1 MLARNHY
8 RLQISTFWTF
18 FSRIWLHLSIVWKDQ
33 QMHLLMFRA
42 WLPYNDSFFQLGIL
56 RDDDEVFLV
65 FPSSPDSSYTKKP
78 FWLRHFFYFHI
89 LTLQFVQNHQKIL
102 WMRCSIKLC
111 NIWNGLAF
119 ECDWSEV
126 IFHVSKNGDFSIRNK
141 VKPLRNLFS
150 KECLL

>member
-56 RDDDEVFLV
+56 RDDEVFLV
-65 FPSSPDSSYTKKP
+65 YNETFLASTLLLFSHTYFTICTKPSKDPLNLIYQVMQYR
-78 FWLRHFFYFHI
+78 FEIVLHF
-89 LTLQFVQNHQKIL
+89 K
-102 WMRCSIKLC
+102 
-111 NIWNGLAF
+111 
-119 ECDWSEV
+119 CDRLEV
-126 IFHVSKNGDFSIRNK
+126 IFHMTKNGDPCTCTMRTVFLCEYVEHIF
-141 VKPLRNLFS
+141 LHI
-150 KECLL
+150 CH

>member
-65 FPSSPDSSYTKKP
+65 FPWQLVYKETFLASTLLLFSHTYLAICTKPSNDPLNAMLYQVMQYLKWSCIWM
-78 FWLRHFFYFHI
+78 WLI
-89 LTLQFVQNHQKIL
+89 EGN
-102 WMRCSIKLC
+102 
-111 NIWNGLAF
+111 
-119 ECDWSEV
+119 
-126 IFHVSKNGDFSIRNK
+126 FHVSKNGDFSIRNK